1 MGVNLIP
8 YAQSAS
14 TTEQAFRV
22 QKFNDNFSY
31 YSPLLSFLQ
40 M

>member
-8 YAQSAS
+8 YAQSPS
-14 TTEQAFRV
+14 TTLQTIRV

-31 YSPLLSFLQ
+31 CSSLLSFLQ